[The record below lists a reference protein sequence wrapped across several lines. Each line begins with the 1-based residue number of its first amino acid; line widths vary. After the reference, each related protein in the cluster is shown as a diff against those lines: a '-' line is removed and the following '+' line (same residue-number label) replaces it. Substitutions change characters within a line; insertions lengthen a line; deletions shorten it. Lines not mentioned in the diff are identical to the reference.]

1 MDVKVKICGLTNLVD
16 AQAALAVGAD
26 VLGFIFFPKS
36 PRYVEPE
43 RVREILGALN
53 PDRRVVLTVG
63 VFVNESIEAIAQIL
77 DFCGLDVAQLHG
89 EEPPSMLSLDGDS
102 ARESADREPS
112 PLRGRVYKAV
122 RPRSAEEAV
131 ALADQYALPASTRR
145 GGQLPALL
153 LDAYHPQLRGGT
165 GQTGDWRLAVPLA
178 ARYPLLL
185 AGGLNPSNV
194 AEAVRS
200 VRPWGVDVASGVE
213 KSPGQKDHAAMEA
226 LLRAVHDT
234 TY

>member
-16 AQAALAVGAD
+16 TQAALAVGAD

-77 DFCGLDVAQLHG
+77 DFCGLDLAQLHG
-89 EEPPSMLSLDGDS
+89 EEPPSMLSLDDGS
-102 ARESADREPS
+102 AGESADRDPS
-112 PLRGRVYKAV
+112 PLRGRAYKAV
-122 RPRSAEEAV
+122 RPRSAEEAA
-131 ALADQYALPASTRR
+131 ALADQYALPASARR

-178 ARYPLLL
+178 AQYPLLL

-226 LLRAVHDT
+226 LLRAVRDT

>member
-1 MDVKVKICGLTNLVD
+1 VGVKVKICGLTNLVD
-16 AQAALAVGAD
+16 AQAAQVAGAD
-26 VLGFIFFPKS
+26 MLGFIFFPKS

-43 RVREILGALN
+43 RAREVLGALN
-53 PDRRVVLTVG
+53 RDRRVVLTVG
-63 VFVNESIEAIAQIL
+63 VFVNESAEVIAQIL

-89 EEPPSMLSLDGDS
+89 EEPPSMLSLNGGS
-102 ARESADREPS
+102 AKEIVDRDPS

-122 RPRSAEEAV
+122 RPRSAEEAA
-131 ALADQYALPASTRR
+131 ALANQYGLPASARR
-145 GGQLPALL
+145 GGQLPAFL

-165 GQTGDWRLAVPLA
+165 GQTGDWRLAAPLA
-178 ARYPLLL
+178 AQYPVLL

-213 KSPGQKDHAAMEA
+213 KSPGQKDHAAVET
-226 LLRAVHDT
+226 LLRAVRYT

>member
-26 VLGFIFFPKS
+26 MLGFIFFPKS

-53 PDRRVVLTVG
+53 PDKRVVLTVG
-63 VFVNESIEAIAQIL
+63 VFVNESIEAVAQIL

-89 EEPPSMLSLDGDS
+89 EEPPSMLSLDDGSAGERAEGDL
-102 ARESADREPS
+102 S

-122 RPRSAEEAV
+122 RPRSAEEAAAV
-131 ALADQYALPASTRR
+131 ADQYALPASARR
-145 GGQLPALL
+145 GGRLPALL

-178 ARYPLLL
+178 ARYLLLL

-226 LLRAVHDT
+226 LLRAVRNM